1 MHGFGSGYADW
12 QAQFEQLRRRIQ
24 TLAGIPAGHYRPPAG
39 KPKPFGLGELGTAP
53 HFHDPEDKLGRLRAT
68 LTGHGRAAVI
78 ASRATLHGM
87 GGIGKTQLA
96 LNYCYAF
103 RHAYDGIWWFSAE
116 IDTQVQINAEACA
129 TALGLPAVEGEL
141 PALTLRRGLEHEAG
155 HWLLVYDNAES
166 PEAVRRYLP
175 ACGAHHVL
183 VTSHDAE

>member
-87 GGIGKTQLA
+87 GDRQDATG
-96 LNYCYAF
+96 
-103 RHAYDGIWWFSAE
+103 AE
-116 IDTQVQINAEACA
+116 
-129 TALGLPAVEGEL
+129 LL
-141 PALTLRRGLEHEAG
+141 LR
-155 HWLLVYDNAES
+155 
-166 PEAVRRYLP
+166 LP
-175 ACGAHHVL
+175 ACL
-183 VTSHDAE
+183 